1 MAIQVGKYIDQS
13 LSIYLKKYTTK
24 DDRIKVYNETGVS
37 DFLIKDLI
45 YQNRKVTEGNKAALV
60 KLVQVAVTN
69 AETNIKDSRV
79 CKKDLTKI
87 LDTI

>member
-13 LSIYLKKYTTK
+13 LSIYLKRYTTK
-24 DDRIKVYNETGVS
+24 EDRIKVYNETGVS

-45 YQNRKVTEGNKAALV
+45 YQTRKITENNRTALI
-60 KLVQVAVTN
+60 KLIQVAVSN
-69 AETNIKDSRV
+69 AENNIKASRT

-87 LDTI
+87 LETI

>member
-13 LSIYLKKYTTK
+13 LSVYLKRYTTK
-24 DDRIKVYNETGVS
+24 EDRIKVYNETGVS

-45 YQNRKVTEGNKAALV
+45 YQTRKITENNRTALI
-60 KLVQVAVTN
+60 KLIQVAVSN
-69 AETNIKDSRV
+69 AENNIKVSRT

-87 LDTI
+87 LETI

>member
-13 LSIYLKKYTTK
+13 LSNYLKKYTTK

-37 DFLIKDLI
+37 DFLIKDLM
-45 YQNRKVTEGNKAALV
+45 YQTRKITENNKTALI
-60 KLVQVAVTN
+60 KLIQVAVIN